1 MQLLCVPQVQERCLV
16 RILDSRDLGDFAS
29 GGGSISR
36 NSYRSLLW
44 HIYELVKRGSNWTS
58 VQYSD
63 SEKTSKAFT
72 EHGLA

>member
-1 MQLLCVPQVQERCLV
+1 LG
-16 RILDSRDLGDFAS
+16 SRDLGDFAS
-29 GGGSISR
+29 GGGALPR
-36 NSYRSLLW
+36 NSYRSLLC
-44 HIYELVKRGSNWTS
+44 HIYELVKLGSNWAK